1 MNYRDIKINEVEL
14 SQETDFTHRSSYTQ
28 TPPLTEDEDE
38 DTSRST
44 FVKLLKL
51 QKTQRMARTTFS
63 GLFFL
68 VLFHNSAVSY
78 SRIDSRLVLASNECI
93 RDYSF
98 IFTDPVN

>member
-1 MNYRDIKINEVEL
+1 MNYRDIKEVEL

-28 TPPLTEDEDE
+28 TPPQTEDE
-38 DTSRST
+38 DTSAST

-51 QKTQRMARTTFS
+51 KKTQRVARTTFS

-78 SRIDSRLVLASNECI
+78 SRIDSRIVLTSNECI